1 MNLFDILGPVMVGP
15 SSSHTAGAVRIG
27 YISGKLLQDH
37 VVKAEILLHG
47 SFATTGIGHGTDKA
61 LIAGLLGM
69 RPDDIRI
76 PDSFFLAKKDGM
88 EFSFSTITL
97 KDAHPNTA
105 VLRLTGEHGRK
116 IAVVTDSNSGITQ
129 AQAKEMG
136 VAVLPMPFMI
146 DGETY
151 YEDITLT
158 REQFYQRLKDN
169 ADIATSQPT
178 PDSILKMWDKLLKEY
193 DQIIHIPMSSG
204 LSGSCSTAMMLAGED
219 EYEGKVFVVD
229 NRRISVTQYQ
239 SVKDAQMLAAMGMD
253 GTQIKKRL
261 EETAA
266 DSVIFITVDTLKYL
280 KKGGR
285 ITPAAAALGTLL
297 KIKPVLIILGEKLDS
312 FAKARTMKQAKTMMM
327 NAIQKELDGRLHD
340 SECRNCHLAI
350 AHTDNEE
357 AALEFKKE
365 VEERFPNADVY
376 MAPLSLSIAC
386 HIGPG
391 SLAVTAT
398 RKMEEEHEKN

>member
-1 MNLFDILGPVMVGP
+1 M
-15 SSSHTAGAVRIG
+15 
-27 YISGKLLQDH
+27 
-37 VVKAEILLHG
+37 
-47 SFATTGIGHGTDKA
+47 
-61 LIAGLLGM
+61 
-69 RPDDIRI
+69 
-76 PDSFFLAKKDGM
+76 
-88 EFSFSTITL
+88 
-97 KDAHPNTA
+97 
-105 VLRLTGEHGRK
+105 K

-253 GTQIKKRL
+253 GTQIMKRL

>member
-1 MNLFDILGPVMVGP
+1 M
-15 SSSHTAGAVRIG
+15 
-27 YISGKLLQDH
+27 
-37 VVKAEILLHG
+37 
-47 SFATTGIGHGTDKA
+47 
-61 LIAGLLGM
+61 
-69 RPDDIRI
+69 
-76 PDSFFLAKKDGM
+76 
-88 EFSFSTITL
+88 
-97 KDAHPNTA
+97 
-105 VLRLTGEHGRK
+105 K

-261 EETAA
+261 EKTAA

-350 AHTDNEE
+350 AHTNNEE

>member
-1 MNLFDILGPVMVGP
+1 MN
-15 SSSHTAGAVRIG
+15 
-27 YISGKLLQDH
+27 
-37 VVKAEILLHG
+37 
-47 SFATTGIGHGTDKA
+47 
-61 LIAGLLGM
+61 
-69 RPDDIRI
+69 
-76 PDSFFLAKKDGM
+76 
-88 EFSFSTITL
+88 
-97 KDAHPNTA
+97 
-105 VLRLTGEHGRK
+105 GEKEGGRKRNRKGQFCMK

>member
-1 MNLFDILGPVMVGP
+1 M
-15 SSSHTAGAVRIG
+15 
-27 YISGKLLQDH
+27 
-37 VVKAEILLHG
+37 
-47 SFATTGIGHGTDKA
+47 
-61 LIAGLLGM
+61 
-69 RPDDIRI
+69 
-76 PDSFFLAKKDGM
+76 
-88 EFSFSTITL
+88 
-97 KDAHPNTA
+97 
-105 VLRLTGEHGRK
+105 K

-129 AQAKEMG
+129 IQAKEMG
-136 VAVLPMPFMI
+136 ITVLPMPFMI

-158 REQFYQRLKDN
+158 QEQFYRKLKDN
-169 ADIATSQPT
+169 SDISTSQPT
-178 PDSILKMWDKLLKEY
+178 PDSIMKMWDELLKEY
-193 DQIIHIPMSSG
+193 DQIVHIPMSSG

-253 GTQIKKRL
+253 GAQIRKRL

-297 KIKPVLIILGEKLDS
+297 RIKPVLIILGEKLDS

-327 NAIQKELDGRLHD
+327 NAIQKELDERLHD
-340 SECRNCHLAI
+340 SGCKDCHLAI

-357 AALEFKKE
+357 AALEFQKE
-365 VEERFPNADVY
+365 VKERFPDADVY

>member
-1 MNLFDILGPVMVGP
+1 M
-15 SSSHTAGAVRIG
+15 
-27 YISGKLLQDH
+27 
-37 VVKAEILLHG
+37 
-47 SFATTGIGHGTDKA
+47 
-61 LIAGLLGM
+61 
-69 RPDDIRI
+69 
-76 PDSFFLAKKDGM
+76 
-88 EFSFSTITL
+88 
-97 KDAHPNTA
+97 
-105 VLRLTGEHGRK
+105 K

-239 SVKDAQMLAAMGMD
+239 SVKDVQMLAAMGMD

-312 FAKARTMKQAKTMMM
+312 FAKARTMKHAKTMMM

>member
-1 MNLFDILGPVMVGP
+1 M
-15 SSSHTAGAVRIG
+15 
-27 YISGKLLQDH
+27 
-37 VVKAEILLHG
+37 
-47 SFATTGIGHGTDKA
+47 
-61 LIAGLLGM
+61 
-69 RPDDIRI
+69 
-76 PDSFFLAKKDGM
+76 
-88 EFSFSTITL
+88 
-97 KDAHPNTA
+97 
-105 VLRLTGEHGRK
+105 K

-129 AQAKEMG
+129 AQAKDMG

-391 SLAVTAT
+391 SLALTAT

>member
-1 MNLFDILGPVMVGP
+1 M
-15 SSSHTAGAVRIG
+15 
-27 YISGKLLQDH
+27 
-37 VVKAEILLHG
+37 
-47 SFATTGIGHGTDKA
+47 
-61 LIAGLLGM
+61 
-69 RPDDIRI
+69 
-76 PDSFFLAKKDGM
+76 
-88 EFSFSTITL
+88 
-97 KDAHPNTA
+97 
-105 VLRLTGEHGRK
+105 K

-285 ITPAAAALGTLL
+285 ITLAAAALGTLL

-398 RKMEEEHEKN
+398 RKMEEEYEKN

>member
-1 MNLFDILGPVMVGP
+1 M
-15 SSSHTAGAVRIG
+15 
-27 YISGKLLQDH
+27 
-37 VVKAEILLHG
+37 
-47 SFATTGIGHGTDKA
+47 
-61 LIAGLLGM
+61 
-69 RPDDIRI
+69 
-76 PDSFFLAKKDGM
+76 
-88 EFSFSTITL
+88 
-97 KDAHPNTA
+97 
-105 VLRLTGEHGRK
+105 K
-116 IAVVTDSNSGITQ
+116 IAVVTDRNSGITQ
-129 AQAKEMG
+129 IQAKEMG
-136 VAVLPMPFMI
+136 ITVLPMPFMI

-158 REQFYQRLKDN
+158 QEQFYRKLKDN
-169 ADIATSQPT
+169 SDISTSQPT
-178 PDSILKMWDKLLKEY
+178 PDSIMKMWDELLKEY
-193 DQIIHIPMSSG
+193 DQIVHIPMSSG

-253 GTQIKKRL
+253 GAQIRKRL

-297 KIKPVLIILGEKLDS
+297 RIKPVLIILGEKLDS

-327 NAIQKELDGRLHD
+327 NAIQKELDERLHD
-340 SECRNCHLAI
+340 SGCKDCHLAI

-357 AALEFKKE
+357 AALEFQKE
-365 VEERFPNADVY
+365 VKERFPDADVY

-398 RKMEEEHEKN
+398 RKMEEEHEKNEEMDPGNIPEAYAE

>member
-1 MNLFDILGPVMVGP
+1 M
-15 SSSHTAGAVRIG
+15 
-27 YISGKLLQDH
+27 
-37 VVKAEILLHG
+37 
-47 SFATTGIGHGTDKA
+47 
-61 LIAGLLGM
+61 
-69 RPDDIRI
+69 
-76 PDSFFLAKKDGM
+76 
-88 EFSFSTITL
+88 
-97 KDAHPNTA
+97 
-105 VLRLTGEHGRK
+105 K

-285 ITPAAAALGTLL
+285 IPPAAAALGTLL

>member
-1 MNLFDILGPVMVGP
+1 M
-15 SSSHTAGAVRIG
+15 
-27 YISGKLLQDH
+27 
-37 VVKAEILLHG
+37 
-47 SFATTGIGHGTDKA
+47 
-61 LIAGLLGM
+61 
-69 RPDDIRI
+69 
-76 PDSFFLAKKDGM
+76 
-88 EFSFSTITL
+88 
-97 KDAHPNTA
+97 
-105 VLRLTGEHGRK
+105 K

-327 NAIQKELDGRLHD
+327 NAIQKELDGRLHV

>member
-1 MNLFDILGPVMVGP
+1 M
-15 SSSHTAGAVRIG
+15 
-27 YISGKLLQDH
+27 
-37 VVKAEILLHG
+37 
-47 SFATTGIGHGTDKA
+47 
-61 LIAGLLGM
+61 
-69 RPDDIRI
+69 
-76 PDSFFLAKKDGM
+76 
-88 EFSFSTITL
+88 
-97 KDAHPNTA
+97 
-105 VLRLTGEHGRK
+105 K

-312 FAKARTMKQAKTMMM
+312 FAKARAMKQAKTMMM

>member
-1 MNLFDILGPVMVGP
+1 M
-15 SSSHTAGAVRIG
+15 
-27 YISGKLLQDH
+27 
-37 VVKAEILLHG
+37 
-47 SFATTGIGHGTDKA
+47 
-61 LIAGLLGM
+61 
-69 RPDDIRI
+69 
-76 PDSFFLAKKDGM
+76 
-88 EFSFSTITL
+88 
-97 KDAHPNTA
+97 
-105 VLRLTGEHGRK
+105 K

-158 REQFYQRLKDN
+158 QEQFYQRLKDN

-327 NAIQKELDGRLHD
+327 NAIQKELDERLHD

-350 AHTDNEE
+350 AYTDNEE

>member
-1 MNLFDILGPVMVGP
+1 M
-15 SSSHTAGAVRIG
+15 
-27 YISGKLLQDH
+27 
-37 VVKAEILLHG
+37 
-47 SFATTGIGHGTDKA
+47 
-61 LIAGLLGM
+61 
-69 RPDDIRI
+69 
-76 PDSFFLAKKDGM
+76 
-88 EFSFSTITL
+88 
-97 KDAHPNTA
+97 
-105 VLRLTGEHGRK
+105 K

-129 AQAKEMG
+129 IQAKEMG
-136 VAVLPMPFMI
+136 ITVLPMPFMI

-158 REQFYQRLKDN
+158 QEQFYQRLKDN
-169 ADIATSQPT
+169 SDISTSQPT
-178 PDSILKMWDKLLKEY
+178 PDSIMKLWDELLKEY
-193 DQIIHIPMSSG
+193 DQIVHIPMSAG
-204 LSGSCSTAMMLAGED
+204 LSGSCATAMMLAGED

-229 NRRISVTQYQ
+229 NHRISVTQYQ
-239 SVKDAQMLAAMGMD
+239 SVKDAMMLADMGMD
-253 GTQIKKRL
+253 GAQIRKRL

-297 KIKPVLIILGEKLDS
+297 RIKPVLIILGEKLDS

-327 NAIQKELDGRLHD
+327 NAIQKELDERLHD
-340 SECRNCHLAI
+340 SECKDCHLAI
-350 AHTDNEE
+350 AHSDNEE

-365 VEERFPNADVY
+365 VEERFPDADIY
-376 MAPLSLSIAC
+376 LAPLSLSIAC

-391 SLAVTAT
+391 SLALTAT

>member
-1 MNLFDILGPVMVGP
+1 M
-15 SSSHTAGAVRIG
+15 
-27 YISGKLLQDH
+27 
-37 VVKAEILLHG
+37 
-47 SFATTGIGHGTDKA
+47 
-61 LIAGLLGM
+61 
-69 RPDDIRI
+69 
-76 PDSFFLAKKDGM
+76 
-88 EFSFSTITL
+88 
-97 KDAHPNTA
+97 
-105 VLRLTGEHGRK
+105 K

-312 FAKARTMKQAKTMMM
+312 FAKAMKQAKTMMM

>member
-1 MNLFDILGPVMVGP
+1 M
-15 SSSHTAGAVRIG
+15 
-27 YISGKLLQDH
+27 
-37 VVKAEILLHG
+37 
-47 SFATTGIGHGTDKA
+47 
-61 LIAGLLGM
+61 
-69 RPDDIRI
+69 
-76 PDSFFLAKKDGM
+76 
-88 EFSFSTITL
+88 
-97 KDAHPNTA
+97 
-105 VLRLTGEHGRK
+105 K

-285 ITPAAAALGTLL
+285 ITLAAAALGTLL
-297 KIKPVLIILGEKLDS
+297 KIKPVLIILGENLDS